1 MTIFQLRK
9 KALIAKTNASTL
21 NKEEKKKLLELFKDL
36 KTTSTLFD
44 NEIIINYEI
53 LKDAL
58 KKQAAN
64 RIELLENDNFKK
76 LLKIHLVKQR
86 LSKIIMIF

>member
-9 KALIAKTNASTL
+9 SSLIAKTNASTL

-58 KKQAAN
+58 
-64 RIELLENDNFKK
+64 
-76 LLKIHLVKQR
+76 
-86 LSKIIMIF
+86 